1 MKALKIENITIP
13 YQIKGNITKVG
24 TEKGYPGKK
33 LTVILFLEPIS
44 RERMTGNIKRFIIS

>member
-44 RERMTGNIKRFIIS
+44 RERMTGNIKRFIIW